1 MKDLYTAEMLESL
14 NGTLKKRWILVGI
27 VSALLLAGF
36 VWSAAVRVEW
46 LSVVFVVLI
55 GAFLVFYIEM
65 FCRPLLD
72 YRKLMVSAL
81 SGRSHDRDMEYV
93 RTEPDS
99 SSVDGVSC
107 RSLEALW
114 RRNAA
119 LFDQHIVLSLY
130 SSIFLVPLSHLYRA
144 LYSYSVLLPR
154 MRLCRDYRILISI
167 IFYRCFQES

>member
-14 NGTLKKRWILVGI
+14 NGRLKKRWILVGL

-46 LSVVFVVLI
+46 LSVVLVVLI
-55 GAFLVFYIEM
+55 GGFLIFYIEM

-107 RSLEALW
+107 RSL
-114 RRNAA
+114 
-119 LFDQHIVLSLY
+119 
-130 SSIFLVPLSHLYRA
+130 IFLGDADKHGSREMLLYWDEEIPLPA
-144 LYSYSVLLPR
+144 LQEGKTYSVR
-154 MRLCRDYRILISI
+154 YTGRNIIAIS
-167 IFYRCFQES
+167 E

>member
-14 NGTLKKRWILVGI
+14 NGRLKKRWILVGI

-46 LSVVFVVLI
+46 LSVVLVVLI

-65 FCRPLLD
+65 FCRPLMD

-107 RSLEALW
+107 RSL
-114 RRNAA
+114 
-119 LFDQHIVLSLY
+119 
-130 SSIFLVPLSHLYRA
+130 IFLGDADKHGSREMLLYWDEEIPLPA
-144 LYSYSVLLPR
+144 LQEGKTYSVR
-154 MRLCRDYRILISI
+154 YTGRNIIAIS
-167 IFYRCFQES
+167 E

>member
-14 NGTLKKRWILVGI
+14 NGRLKKRWILVGI

-107 RSLEALW
+107 RSL
-114 RRNAA
+114 
-119 LFDQHIVLSLY
+119 
-130 SSIFLVPLSHLYRA
+130 IFLGDADKHGSREMLLYWDEEIPLPA
-144 LYSYSVLLPR
+144 LQEGKTYTVR
-154 MRLCRDYRILISI
+154 FTGRNIIAISG
-167 IFYRCFQES
+167 

>member
-14 NGTLKKRWILVGI
+14 NGRLKKRWILAGI
-27 VSALLLAGF
+27 VAALLLAGF

-46 LSVVFVVLI
+46 LSVVLVVLI
-55 GAFLVFYIEM
+55 GGFLIFYIEM

-107 RSLEALW
+107 RSL
-114 RRNAA
+114 
-119 LFDQHIVLSLY
+119 
-130 SSIFLVPLSHLYRA
+130 IFLGDADKHGSREMLLYWDEEIPLPA
-144 LYSYSVLLPR
+144 LQEGKTYSVR
-154 MRLCRDYRILISI
+154 YTGRNIIAIS
-167 IFYRCFQES
+167 E

>member
-14 NGTLKKRWILVGI
+14 NGTLKKRWILAGI

-36 VWSAAVRVEW
+36 IWSAAVRMEW
-46 LSVVFVVLI
+46 LSVVLVVLL
-55 GAFLVFYIEM
+55 GAFLIFYIEM

-107 RSLEALW
+107 RSL
-114 RRNAA
+114 
-119 LFDQHIVLSLY
+119 
-130 SSIFLVPLSHLYRA
+130 IFLGDADKHGSREMLLYWDEEIPLPVLEEGKT
-144 LYSYSVLLPR
+144 YSVR
-154 MRLCRDYRILISI
+154 YTGRNI
-167 IFYRCFQES
+167 IAIGG

>member
-46 LSVVFVVLI
+46 LSVVFVVLL

-107 RSLEALW
+107 RSL
-114 RRNAA
+114 
-119 LFDQHIVLSLY
+119 
-130 SSIFLVPLSHLYRA
+130 IFLGDADKHGSREMLLYWDEEIPLP
-144 LYSYSVLLPR
+144 VLQEGKTYTVR
-154 MRLCRDYRILISI
+154 YTGRNI
-167 IFYRCFQES
+167 IAIGE

>member
-14 NGTLKKRWILVGI
+14 NGRLKKRWILVGI

-36 VWSAAVRVEW
+36 VWSVAVRAEW
-46 LSVVFVVLI
+46 LSIVLVI
-55 GAFLVFYIEM
+55 LLGAFLVFYIEM

-107 RSLEALW
+107 RSL
-114 RRNAA
+114 
-119 LFDQHIVLSLY
+119 
-130 SSIFLVPLSHLYRA
+130 IFLGDADKHGSREMLLYWDEEIPLP
-144 LYSYSVLLPR
+144 VLEEGKTYTVR
-154 MRLCRDYRILISI
+154 YTGRNIIAIS
-167 IFYRCFQES
+167 E

>member
-36 VWSAAVRVEW
+36 VWSVAVRVEW
-46 LSVVFVVLI
+46 LSVVFVVLL

-81 SGRSHDRDMEYV
+81 SGRSHDRNMEYV

-107 RSLEALW
+107 RSL
-114 RRNAA
+114 
-119 LFDQHIVLSLY
+119 
-130 SSIFLVPLSHLYRA
+130 IFLGDADKHGSREMLLYWDEEIPLP
-144 LYSYSVLLPR
+144 VLQEGKTYAVR
-154 MRLCRDYRILISI
+154 YTGRNI
-167 IFYRCFQES
+167 IAIGD

>member
-14 NGTLKKRWILVGI
+14 NGRLKKRWILVGI

-36 VWSAAVRVEW
+36 VWSVSVRAEW
-46 LSVVFVVLI
+46 LSIVLVVLL

-107 RSLEALW
+107 RSL
-114 RRNAA
+114 
-119 LFDQHIVLSLY
+119 
-130 SSIFLVPLSHLYRA
+130 IFLGDPDRHGSREQLLYWDAEIPLPA
-144 LYSYSVLLPR
+144 LQEGQACTVRYTGR
-154 MRLCRDYRILISI
+154 NIIAIS
-167 IFYRCFQES
+167 E

>member
-14 NGTLKKRWILVGI
+14 NGRLKKRWILVGI

-36 VWSAAVRVEW
+36 VWSVAVRAEW
-46 LSVVFVVLI
+46 LSIVLVVLL

-107 RSLEALW
+107 RSL
-114 RRNAA
+114 
-119 LFDQHIVLSLY
+119 
-130 SSIFLVPLSHLYRA
+130 IFLGDADKHGSREMLLYWDEEIPLP
-144 LYSYSVLLPR
+144 VLEEGKTYTVR
-154 MRLCRDYRILISI
+154 YTGRNIIAIS
-167 IFYRCFQES
+167 E

>member
-27 VSALLLAGF
+27 VSALLLVGF

-46 LSVVFVVLI
+46 LSVVLVVLI
-55 GAFLVFYIEM
+55 GGFLIFYIEM

-107 RSLEALW
+107 RSL
-114 RRNAA
+114 
-119 LFDQHIVLSLY
+119 
-130 SSIFLVPLSHLYRA
+130 IFLGDADKHGSREMLLYWDEGIPLPA
-144 LYSYSVLLPR
+144 LQEGKTYSVR
-154 MRLCRDYRILISI
+154 YTGRNIIAIS
-167 IFYRCFQES
+167 E

>member
-14 NGTLKKRWILVGI
+14 NGRLKKRWILVGI

-46 LSVVFVVLI
+46 LSVVLVVLI
-55 GAFLVFYIEM
+55 GGFLVFYIEM

-72 YRKLMVSAL
+72 YRKLVVSAL
-81 SGRSHDRDMEYV
+81 AGRSHDRDMEYV

-107 RSLEALW
+107 RSL
-114 RRNAA
+114 
-119 LFDQHIVLSLY
+119 
-130 SSIFLVPLSHLYRA
+130 IFLGDADKHGSREMLLYWDEEIPLPA
-144 LYSYSVLLPR
+144 LQEGKTYTVR
-154 MRLCRDYRILISI
+154 FTGRNIIAIS
-167 IFYRCFQES
+167 E

>member
-14 NGTLKKRWILVGI
+14 NGRLKKRWILVGI

-46 LSVVFVVLI
+46 LSVLLVVLI
-55 GAFLVFYIEM
+55 GGFLVFYIEM

-72 YRKLMVSAL
+72 YRKLVVSAL
-81 SGRSHDRDMEYV
+81 SGRSHDRVMEYV

-107 RSLEALW
+107 
-114 RRNAA
+114 
-119 LFDQHIVLSLY
+119 LSL
-130 SSIFLVPLSHLYRA
+130 IFLGDADKHGSREQLLYWDEEIPLPA
-144 LYSYSVLLPR
+144 LQEGNSYTVR
-154 MRLCRDYRILISI
+154 FTGRNI
-167 IFYRCFQES
+167 IAIGE

>member
-14 NGTLKKRWILVGI
+14 NGRLKKRWILVGI

-36 VWSAAVRVEW
+36 VWSVAVRAEW
-46 LSVVFVVLI
+46 LSIVLVVLL

-107 RSLEALW
+107 RSL
-114 RRNAA
+114 
-119 LFDQHIVLSLY
+119 
-130 SSIFLVPLSHLYRA
+130 IFLGDADKHGSREMLLYWDEEIPLPFLQEGTTYTVR
-144 LYSYSVLLPR
+144 YTGR
-154 MRLCRDYRILISI
+154 NI
-167 IFYRCFQES
+167 IAIGE